1 MLRSTVVFQKAKEE
15 ETLFFREKSTQTME
29 RERENWM
36 FWIPKGKKRRHLHD
50 TQLSLLCRAKR
61 RTLLYKSGIKNEKR
75 ERKKKK
81 KKKKTI
87 SSDRRDSTSDPYI

>member
-1 MLRSTVVFQKAKEE
+1 MER
-15 ETLFFREKSTQTME
+15 E

-50 TQLSLLCRAKR
+50 TQALSLSSAQRKTTT
-61 RTLLYKSGIKNEKR
+61 TLLYKSGIKNEKR

-81 KKKKTI
+81 KKKKKKKTTT
-87 SSDRRDSTSDPYI
+87 SDRDSTSDPYI